1 MATTSVTVGR
11 EARTRAS
18 AVPAGDALTRWYNGF
33 CLSVLLVFAAVWLIP
48 LLWAVDT
55 SLRPEGEI
63 ATNPT
68 SWWSSHFSLDAYRA
82 VWNAGDMPKWYLNSA
97 ITAVLSAA
105 AAVVV
110 ASMAGFALSKVD
122 FSGRRWMFLLVL
134 AGIMI
139 PPQVLIVPM
148 FREFGAMHLLN
159 TYWSI
164 ILPAI
169 PTPLAVFVFKQF
181 FDGLPTDLVEAAQ
194 MDGASW
200 WRVYRRICLPL
211 TRPAI
216 SAVAI
221 FTFVWTWNAFLWPLL
236 TLSSPDVMTIPVG
249 LGTVQSAFG
258 IHYAQIMA
266 SAVLGALPLLVV
278 FIVFQR
284 RIVEGIVGTGLKG

>member
-1 MATTSVTVGR
+1 MAVSTDPPT
-11 EARTRAS
+11 
-18 AVPAGDALTRWYNGF
+18 TRWFNGF
-33 CLSVLLVFAAVWLIP
+33 CLSVLVVFAAVWVIP
-48 LLWAVDT
+48 LLWALDT
-55 SLRPEGEI
+55 SLKPEAEI

-68 SWWSSHFSLDAYRA
+68 NWWSGHFTLDAYRA
-82 VWNAGDMPKWYLNSA
+82 VWNAGDMPKWYVNSA
-97 ITAVLSAA
+97 ITAAVSSAA
-105 AAVVV
+105 TVLV
-110 ASMAGFALSKVD
+110 ASMAGFALSKVR
-122 FSGRRWMFLLVL
+122 FTGRRWMFLLVL

-148 FREFGAMHLLN
+148 FREFGGLHLLN

-181 FDGLPTDLVEAAQ
+181 FDGLPDDLVEAAQ
-194 MDGASW
+194 IDGSGW
-200 WRVYRRICLPL
+200 WRLYRQVCLPL

-249 LGTVQSAFG
+249 LGTVQSSFG

-278 FIVFQR
+278 FIGFQR
-284 RIVEGIVGTGLKG
+284 RIVEGIAGTGLKG

>member
-1 MATTSVTVGR
+1 MA
-11 EARTRAS
+11 AS
-18 AVPAGDALTRWYNGF
+18 ARPPTDDALTRWFNGF
-33 CLSVLLVFAAVWLIP
+33 CLSVLVVFAAVWVIP
-48 LLWAVDT
+48 LLWALDT
-55 SLRPEGEI
+55 SLKPEAEI
-63 ATNPT
+63 ATNAT
-68 SWWSSHFSLDAYRA
+68 TWWSGHFTLDAYRA
-82 VWNAGDMPKWYLNSA
+82 VWNTGGMPRWYINSA
-97 ITAVLSAA
+97 ITATLSSAA
-105 AAVVV
+105 TVLV
-110 ASMAGFALSKVD
+110 ASMAGFALSKVR
-122 FSGRRWMFLLVL
+122 FTGRRWVFLLVL

-148 FREFGAMHLLN
+148 FREFGALHLLN

-181 FDGLPTDLVEAAQ
+181 FDGLPNDLVEAAQ
-194 MDGASW
+194 IDGSSW
-200 WRVYRRICLPL
+200 WRLYRQICLPL

-221 FTFVWTWNAFLWPLL
+221 FTFVWTWNSFLWPLL

-278 FIVFQR
+278 FIAFQR
-284 RIVEGIVGTGLKG
+284 RIVEGIAGTGLKG

>member
-1 MATTSVTVGR
+1 MAVSTDPPT
-11 EARTRAS
+11 
-18 AVPAGDALTRWYNGF
+18 TRWFNGF
-33 CLSVLLVFAAVWLIP
+33 CLSVLVVFAAVWMIP
-48 LLWAVDT
+48 LLWALDT
-55 SLRPEGEI
+55 SLKPEAEI
-63 ATNPT
+63 ATDPT
-68 SWWSSHFSLDAYRA
+68 NWWSGHFTLDAYRA
-82 VWNAGDMPKWYLNSA
+82 VWNAGDMPKWYVNSA
-97 ITAVLSAA
+97 ITAAVSSAA
-105 AAVVV
+105 TVLV
-110 ASMAGFALSKVD
+110 ASMAGFALSKVR
-122 FSGRRWMFLLVL
+122 FTGRRWMFLLVL

-148 FREFGAMHLLN
+148 FREFGGLHLLN

-181 FDGLPTDLVEAAQ
+181 FDGLPDDLVEAAQ
-194 MDGASW
+194 LDGSGW
-200 WRVYRRICLPL
+200 WRLYRQVCLPL

-278 FIVFQR
+278 FIGFQR
-284 RIVEGIVGTGLKG
+284 RIVEGIAGTGLKG